1 VHPIEIR
8 GRIKL
13 RRCSSADTNRILH
26 RAFRFHTSPRP
37 QVGSDLRTA
46 CDEHGLTYVAG
57 MGGAELRADRLQIE
71 EAYLAQAEQDI
82 ADGQMRVTEQELR
95 IAALRAGGRDTTQAE
110 RLLGNLRGSLV
121 ERQAHR
127 AEILRLIRSLRKA

>member
-1 VHPIEIR
+1 
-8 GRIKL
+8 
-13 RRCSSADTNRILH
+13 
-26 RAFRFHTSPRP
+26 
-37 QVGSDLRTA
+37 
-46 CDEHGLTYVAG
+46 

-95 IAALRAGGRDTTQAE
+95 IAALRAGDRDTTQAE

>member
-1 VHPIEIR
+1 
-8 GRIKL
+8 
-13 RRCSSADTNRILH
+13 
-26 RAFRFHTSPRP
+26 
-37 QVGSDLRTA
+37 
-46 CDEHGLTYVAG
+46 